1 MADKNITL
9 RQKNTSGAYDK
20 LYTKTTA
27 TQSKLS
33 TATAA
38 LFGNNITDADAALS
52 KVADAVKTI
61 GDVRVKVVDPNGNP
75 IQGAR
80 ITGLYGTP
88 TTASDGTAHGVLQT
102 NPISISSPYIDLKDQ
117 TADASSYAGSFDV
130 LTITLPIVGENNV
143 KRITS
148 SQTVKFKLAKTVDVC
163 CVGGGGGGANYCMYE
178 SGYNTISS
186 YTNPGGGGG
195 GIVNSIGVTVQPN
208 TSYQVLVGQGGTTKG
223 AGSTNG
229 SGNTGGTSSF
239 AGVSAAGGGGGIAE
253 RIYVSGQ
260 YTRKMEAGAAGV
272 VGCGDGGSAQGNGGD
287 ANPGSANTTISEFND
302 GTTFYSGGGG
312 AGSTDL
318 NSVKAGGAPNGANGA
333 YWNYKAIN
341 ASSAGIGGG
350 GGGGIINYNN
360 GSYYTGYA
368 SAGGPGLVAIRF
380 HF

>member
-88 TTASDGTAHGVLQT
+88 ITASDGTAHGVLQT

-117 TADASSYAGSFDV
+117 TADASGYAGSFDV
-130 LTITLPIVGENNV
+130 LVVTLPIVGENGIIRV
-143 KRITS
+143 TS
-148 SQTVKFKLAKTVDVC
+148 SKTVKFSKAVKTVDVC
-163 CVGGGGGGANYCMYE
+163 CVGGGGGGGQSANKQTTTYE
-178 SGYNTISS
+178 FNGGGA
-186 YTNPGGGGG
+186 GGGGG
-195 GIVNSIGVTVQPN
+195 GIVNSYGINVSAD
-208 TSYQVLVGQGGTTKG
+208 TSYSIYIGNGGGIEGTGGTTTFLSVSAPG
-223 AGSTNG
+223 G
-229 SGNTGGTSSF
+229 TGGSREGDYPNIKQV
-239 AGVSAAGGGGGIAE
+239 AGLAGIA
-253 RIYVSGQ
+253 
-260 YTRKMEAGAAGV
+260 
-272 VGCGDGGSAQGNGGD
+272 GCGNGGYYS
-287 ANPGSANTTISEFND
+287 AGGSNTTVSEFND
-302 GTTFYSGGGG
+302 GKTFYSGGGG
-312 AGSTDL
+312 AGVGERLVTEKKKL
-318 NSVKAGGAPNGANGA
+318 KGGSPNGASGA
-333 YWNYKAIN
+333 IAGYDVAEI
-341 ASSAGIGGG
+341 AGTAGIGGG
-350 GGGGIINYNN
+350 GGGAAYYYN
-360 GSYYTGYA
+360 GSGSTITHDIK
-368 SAGGPGLVAIRF
+368 GGRGGSGLVAIKF